1 MIIVC
6 ETIQVRYHSSSKYI
20 SLIVPVLQGRSCI
33 SFAPQ
38 QNVLVKISP
47 NPAFLVQ
54 TVGAG
59 LTSDILYFS
68 FDSLLYADDTAE
80 NLLSCSNV

>member
-20 SLIVPVLQGRSCI
+20 LLIVPVLKGRCSI
-33 SFAPQ
+33 SIAPQ
-38 QNVLVKISP
+38 QNVIVNISP
-47 NPAFLVQ
+47 NLAFQVQ

-59 LTSDILYFS
+59 LTSDIVYFS
-68 FDSLLYADDTAE
+68 FDSLLYADDTAG